1 MQTVMVR
8 VSEKTKERIKQ
19 IARERALRDS
29 KRVTQTAVVDELV
42 TREWRALFWPGT
54 DETSRPVAA
63 KEQTNV

>member
-29 KRVTQTAVVDELV
+29 KRVTQTNVVDDLV
-42 TREWRALFWPGT
+42 LREWRELFWPGT
-54 DETSRPVAA
+54 DSRPIAA
-63 KEQTNV
+63 KEQGQ